1 MRSMGELVVGYVQT
15 RPRFGEVESNVERA
29 LNLASKVEADLLVF
43 PELFNTGY
51 LFESRE
57 EAVRLSE
64 GLEGPT
70 VRALAKFAA
79 ETSTALVA
87 GFAELDPESGQPY
100 NSAVVVDGTG
110 DVRGV
115 YRKVHLFN
123 EEKVWFEPGDLG
135 FRVFN
140 VAGAR
145 VGVMI
150 CFDWF
155 FPESARVLALS
166 GAQIIAHP
174 ANLVLP
180 YAQTAMLARSIEN
193 RVFTVTA
200 NRVGEDAR
208 PSGKKIGF
216 TGQSQVTSPGMEIL
230 VRGPRDREHVAVVT
244 IDPGEADDKRV
255 TERNDLFRD
264 RRPDLYGPV
273 LGR

>member
-1 MRSMGELVVGYVQT
+1 MGELVIGYVQT
-15 RPRFGEVESNVERA
+15 RPKFGEVEENVKRA
-29 LNLASKVEADLLVF
+29 LDLASKVEADLLVL

-57 EAVRLSE
+57 EALKLSE
-64 GLEGPT
+64 PVEGPT
-70 VRALAKFAA
+70 VKALARFAA
-79 ETSTALVA
+79 ETSTALIA
-87 GFAELDPESGQPY
+87 GFAELDSGVPY
-100 NSAVVVDGTG
+100 NSAVVVDETG

-123 EEKVWFEPGDLG
+123 EEKVWFDPGNLG
-135 FRVFN
+135 FRVFE

-155 FPESARVLALS
+155 FPESTRVLALS

-200 NRVGEDAR
+200 NRVGEDLR
-208 PSGKKIGF
+208 PSGKRIGF
-216 TGQSQVTSPGMEIL
+216 TGQSQVTSPKMEVL

-244 IDPGEADDKRV
+244 VDPSEADNKRI
-255 TERNDLFRD
+255 TERNDLFQD
-264 RRPDLYGPV
+264 RRPEFYGKLV
-273 LGR
+273 EGR